1 MERERR
7 SKKEEAAVDR
17 KKSGMARGKPKMVS
31 RRSEEDSDV

>member
-1 MERERR
+1 MERERL
-7 SKKEEAAVDR
+7 SKKEEAAVGR